1 MSTYAVRFTQP
12 AANDLYEIARY
23 ISEDLHEP
31 QTARALVQRIQKA
44 VYELAELPM
53 RHAVVAD
60 ERLAALGIREMPFES
75 YLVFYTVAEEAQSV
89 MVLRALH
96 SRREWVNWL

>member
-12 AANDLYEIARY
+12 AADDLYEIARY
-23 ISEDLHEP
+23 IADELREP
-31 QTARALVQRIQKA
+31 QTARALVKRIQDS

-53 RHAVVAD
+53 RYAVVAD
-60 ERLAALGIREMPFES
+60 ERLAALGIRKMPVES

-89 MVLRALH
+89 TVLRILH

>member
-12 AANDLYEIARY
+12 AADDLYEIARY
-23 ISEDLHEP
+23 IADELREP
-31 QTARALVQRIQKA
+31 QTARALVKRIQEA

-60 ERLAALGIREMPFES
+60 ERQ
-75 YLVFYTVAEEAQSV
+75 YY
-89 MVLRALH
+89 
-96 SRREWVNWL
+96 

>member
-12 AANDLYEIARY
+12 AADDLYEISRY

-53 RHAVVAD
+53 RHAIVTD
-60 ERLAALGIREMPFES
+60 ERLAALGIRKMPVES
-75 YLVFYTVAEEAQSV
+75 YLVFYTVTEGTQSV
-89 MVLRALH
+89 TVLRILH
-96 SRREWVNWL
+96 GRREWVNWL